1 MEVQRAYAGRLNDI
15 TTFNNVKQM
24 HLHHEV
30 FLYYQSIYNTPRW
43 FYFMDN
49 APIIPYAKWIVNTR
63 RRMYNV
69 EANQKQLNEIRKYL
83 PIK

>member
-1 MEVQRAYAGRLNDI
+1 
-15 TTFNNVKQM
+15 
-24 HLHHEV
+24 
-30 FLYYQSIYNTPRW
+30 
-43 FYFMDN
+43 MDN